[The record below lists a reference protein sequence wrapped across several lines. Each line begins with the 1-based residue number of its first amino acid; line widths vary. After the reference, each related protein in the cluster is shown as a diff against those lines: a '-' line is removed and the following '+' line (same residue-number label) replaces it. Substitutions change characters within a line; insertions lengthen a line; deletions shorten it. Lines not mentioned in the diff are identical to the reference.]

1 MAELPL
7 APLKRIA
14 KNAGADRVS
23 EDAVEEIRDIVEDI
37 GADLAKDAVTAATH
51 ANRVTVKKE
60 DIELV
65 TK

>member
-14 KNAGADRVS
+14 KKSGAERVS
-23 EDAVEEIRDIVEDI
+23 EEAVREIRDVVEDI
-37 GADLAKDAVTAATH
+37 GADLANDAITAAKH

>member
-7 APLKRIA
+7 APLKRVA

-23 EDAVEEIRDIVEDI
+23 EEAVEELREVLEEV
-37 GADLAKDAVTAATH
+37 AEDLAKDAVTATKH
-51 ANRVTVKKE
+51 AGRVTVKKE

-65 TK
+65 TR

>member
-14 KNAGADRVS
+14 KGAGADRVS
-23 EDAVEEIRDIVEDI
+23 EEAVEEIRDIVEDL
-37 GADLAKDAVTAATH
+37 GSDLAKDAVTAAKH